1 MLTPIRWNEDGHLE
15 LLDQRLLPRV
25 EKWNSYSNPAEVA
38 AAIKDMVV
46 RGAPAIG
53 VTAAYGMV
61 LGALELV
68 RSEGRWE
75 TDEGEHVRGGIVAR
89 SQQYMDHLLRVGNQL
104 DASRPTASNLGWA
117 VRSQLQAAAGIVSE
131 DGSAADLHAELLTRA
146 RRIHEEDV
154 QCCREIGRH
163 GAGLLQYGDRVLTHC
178 NAGALA
184 TGGYGTALGVIRFA
198 HEAEMNIS
206 VYATETRPFLQGAR
220 LTSWELSRE
229 GIPVRLLADSAAGV
243 MMSKGEVD
251 AVVVGADRITANG
264 DTANKVG
271 TYLLALAA
279 KDNGIPF
286 YVAAP
291 LSTLDCEV
299 PDGHGVEIERRDG
312 REITEFLG
320 RRTAPDM
327 VDAVN
332 YAFDITPAALISA
345 IITERGVVE
354 PPFEER
360 LRRLKREAGDS
371 DDIFGG
377 DERA

>member
-1 MLTPIRWNEDGHLE
+1 MLTPIRWNEDGYLQ
-15 LLDQRLLPRV
+15 LLDQRLLPEMER
-25 EKWNSYSNPAEVA
+25 WNSYHSADKVA
-38 AAIKDMVV
+38 AAIGDMVV

-68 RSEGRWE
+68 HTERDE
-75 TDEGEHVRGGIVAR
+75 TGDEGDHMRGGIAAR
-89 SQQYMDHLLRVGNQL
+89 GQEYMHHLLRVGNQL

-117 VRSQLQAAAGIVSE
+117 VRSQLQAAARIVAGE
-131 DGSAADLHAELLTRA
+131 GSASDLYAGLLYRA
-146 RRIHEEDV
+146 QRIHEEDV
-154 QCCREIGRH
+154 RSCREIGRH
-163 GAGLLQYGDRVLTHC
+163 GAGLLRDGDRVLTHC

-198 HEAEMNIS
+198 HEAGMNIS
-206 VYATETRPFLQGAR
+206 VLATETRPFLQGAR

-229 GIPVRLLADSAAGV
+229 GIPVRLLVDSAAGV

-271 TYLLALAA
+271 TYLVALAA
-279 KDNGIPF
+279 REHGIPF

-291 LSTLDCEV
+291 ISTLDCEI
-299 PDGHGVEIERRDG
+299 PDGSGVQIERRESG
-312 REITEFLG
+312 EITEFLG

-345 IITERGVVE
+345 IITERGVVR
-354 PPFEER
+354 PPFEEE
-360 LRRLKREAGDS
+360 LRRLKRES
-371 DDIFGG
+371 NEDDVFGG
-377 DERA
+377 GEHA

>member
-1 MLTPIRWNEDGHLE
+1 MLTPVRWREDGYLQ
-15 LLDQRLLPRV
+15 LLDQRLLPETER
-25 EKWNSYSNPAEVA
+25 WNCYRRADEVA

-68 RSEGRWE
+68 HSERCEAGA
-75 TDEGEHVRGGIVAR
+75 EGEHVRGGIGTK
-89 SQQYMDHLLRVGNQL
+89 SQEYMDHLLRVGNQL

-117 VRSQLQAAAGIVSE
+117 VRRQLQAAANIVAE
-131 DGSAADLHAELLTRA
+131 DGSASDLYAGLLKCA
-146 RRIHEEDV
+146 QRIHADDV

-163 GAGLLQYGDRVLTHC
+163 GAALLSSGDRVLTHC

-279 KDNGIPF
+279 RDNGIPF

-291 LSTLDCEV
+291 ISTLDCEV
-299 PDGHGVEIERRDG
+299 PDRQGIEIERRDSS
-312 REITEFLG
+312 EVTEFMG
-320 RRTAPDM
+320 RRIAPDM

-332 YAFDITPAALISA
+332 YAFDITPASLITA

-354 PPFEER
+354 PPFEEQ
-360 LRRLKREAGDS
+360 LRRLKIQADEENA
-371 DDIFGG
+371 FGG